1 MINFL
6 KSLRRE
12 PEDYRSVFAEFAIM
26 LVFAVAEQMAAAK
39 DRPPLRVVR

>member
-1 MINFL
+1 MVAFL

-12 PEDYRSVFAEFAIM
+12 PEDYRSVFQEFAVL

-39 DRPPLRVVR
+39 DRLRMVR